1 MEQRTVSKL
10 GKEYD
15 KTVLSSCLFNLNAEY
30 IMQNVGLD
38 EAQARIKTI
47 RRNVNNLTYADNAT
61 LMAESKEELN
71 SLFDKGERGE

>member
-1 MEQRTVSKL
+1 MEQVTGSKL

-38 EAQARIKTI
+38 EAQAGIKI
-47 RRNVNNLTYADNAT
+47 AGRNNNNLRYADDIP
-61 LMAESKEELN
+61 L
-71 SLFDKGERGE
+71 